1 MPLRDKLSELFSRWT
16 PGQASSPPQPAANSP
31 PSDASS
37 DQSSGG
43 NALSPIETSTAPL
56 KALLQFSQSPSSYA
70 EEFYTTNRP
79 RPVRSLIRQTIPRP
93 GLGMRRLHGDE
104 KSMVTKERDASS
116 LADEQRLFP
125 SYKQNSP
132 GGVTIKPGQTTVK
145 PKKLQGFGSLKPVD
159 TLSGRA
165 RDSGPVRAQRKQS
178 YRGNKSPG
186 FGTRTFQSDGI
197 TDFDS
202 PERPLKRR
210 RRDSLGAPLGK
221 TISISDDDIMEQA
234 APDTSSLA
242 GSSARRSSVSSQT
255 TGKGKR
261 GMKGIIVDEFREVER
276 NVRIPRESPSKKH
289 HRWWV
294 DDDREEQFT
303 ENAAKERRLSA
314 SKPTVEPG
322 FEKSRNPRHEVL
334 ESVEIHGL
342 NGTSENSTSKDHPP
356 EPRPYRAF
364 DLRESPDE
372 LQGEATVRPA
382 PTMINRAMQLPND
395 DSEVEEQPTSSGR
408 QQLSPHDIRPT
419 SFISA
424 SSTNKK
430 KPNKKPKQKKNHSIY
445 QTFKIT
451 YLRVGSLEQHV
462 PKGETKDLVFDLE
475 NDVISYPGRANT
487 QVPVA
492 LDRVIK
498 VEQSKSASRKM
509 RFGLTRTK
517 GTGDQMDIE
526 LLLPEA
532 KREVCALFNKHGV
545 KIVSRDDEYMEKVF
559 TRKNKRLSDQQPQ
572 EPSTMPESGA
582 KKASPEPVTKPT
594 VPKRMKLSDS
604 LQDEHGNVVGQKHAE
619 TASSPPKNAI
629 PQECTSNTQPA
640 EVTEPSIPDSSLFS
654 PSTRATRSMLRR
666 APPPTVVCDD
676 ENEEDTPQPILKG
689 KQKRWNKP
697 LIYPRFGKKKAEVN
711 AQDVERLSDNEFLND
726 NLIGFYIRF
735 LQDHLER
742 CNKEAAKR
750 VYFFNSYFFAT
761 LTNSPKGRR
770 AINYE
775 GVQKW
780 TRNVDIFSHD
790 YIVVPINENAHWYV
804 AIICNLPYL
813 PGVSKDAA
821 QDQPSDGDVSAQ
833 PDREVQEVQETPEP
847 GEINNAQS
855 GKEEVTRQ
863 SLASMNLSDEEGS
876 KEPGSQVPTE
886 SGSIEANSES
896 QTQAQTST
904 GDSKGSGSKST
915 DTPRKSRKQKKPAG
929 PKHDI
934 RQPIIITFDSL
945 NLARSPTI
953 SILRDYLH
961 AEAKSKRD
969 VEIDKT
975 MIKGM
980 RAQEIPLQ
988 SNYSDCGLY
997 LLAYLEKFVQD
1008 PDQFVWKLLRR
1019 EMSTEE
1025 DWPEVRSGQLRTR
1038 LRKFLDRLY
1047 DEQAQLSPENASEQ
1061 KVMADMQ
1068 PVSYLLTSPTIR
1080 WFSNPVNLS
1089 ERLPEESK
1097 GVPNEPAPEKSGGSK
1112 EELRPSVQE
1121 SATNGEDPQ
1130 SAAPEPS
1137 AVDKPKHSE
1146 KAGDII
1152 EVPDSQEPVQ
1162 MIPASPV
1169 RKTVRK
1175 KEKEKQA
1182 QPDHAEVVDVT
1193 PKKQGAIPEDGTKAS
1208 QPKASEA
1215 ESSVKEHPFEVEIQ
1229 VKRTPPPST
1238 SGESPKKSPRAGK
1251 RKHKSTKGM

>member
-1 MPLRDKLSELFSRWT
+1 MPKNST
-16 PGQASSPPQPAANSP
+16 P
-31 PSDASS
+31 
-37 DQSSGG
+37 
-43 NALSPIETSTAPL
+43 PIDL
-56 KALLQFSQSPSSYA
+56 D
-70 EEFYTTNRP
+70 
-79 RPVRSLIRQTIPRP
+79 
-93 GLGMRRLHGDE
+93 LHGDE
-104 KSMVTKERDASS
+104 KSMVTKERDVS
-116 LADEQRLFP
+116 LLDEQRLFP
-125 SYKQNSP
+125 SYKQYVTHTVVERPQNLAYGVVELTCDCLLFRSSP

-145 PKKLQGFGSLKPVD
+145 PKKLQSFGSLKPVN

-165 RDSGPVRAQRKQS
+165 RDSGPVRAQGKQT
-178 YRGNKSPG
+178 YRGNKSTG
-186 FGTRTFQSDGI
+186 FGSGTFHSDGI
-197 TDFDS
+197 TDFHS

-210 RRDSLGAPLGK
+210 RRDSLGAPLGR

-234 APDTSSLA
+234 APETSSIA
-242 GSSARRSSVSSQT
+242 GSSARRSSVSSQP

-261 GMKGIIVDEFREVER
+261 ARKGTEVDEFREVER
-276 NVRIPRESPSKKH
+276 NMRIPRESPSKKH
-289 HRWWV
+289 QRLWV

-303 ENAAKERRLSA
+303 ENAAKERRLST

-322 FEKSRNPRHEVL
+322 LGKSRNPRHEVL
-334 ESVEIHGL
+334 QSVEIHGL
-342 NGTSENSTSKDHPP
+342 NGTSENSPSKDHSA
-356 EPRPYRAF
+356 EPRPSRAL
-364 DLRESPDE
+364 DLQESSDE

-382 PTMINRAMQLPND
+382 PSNLNRGAVQLTND
-395 DSEVEEQPTSSGR
+395 DSEVEEPPTSSGR

-424 SSTNKK
+424 SPSNKK
-430 KPNKKPKQKKNHSIY
+430 KPTKKSKHKKNPSAY
-445 QTFKIT
+445 QTFRIT
-451 YLRVGSLEQHV
+451 YLRVGGLEQHV
-462 PKGETKDLVFDLE
+462 PQGETKDLVFDLA

-498 VEQSKSASRKM
+498 IEQGENASRKM

-526 LLLPEA
+526 LLMPEA
-532 KREVCALFNKHGV
+532 KRELCALFNKHGV

-559 TRKNKRLSDQQPQ
+559 TRKNRRLLYQP
-572 EPSTMPESGA
+572 PEETSPISESVTR
-582 KKASPEPVTKPT
+582 KTSPEPVMKPT
-594 VPKRMKLSDS
+594 VPKRMKLSDR
-604 LQDEHGNVVGQKHAE
+604 LQDEHGNVAGQKHTE
-619 TASSPPKNAI
+619 TASSPPENAI
-629 PQECTSNTQPA
+629 RQEVECTSNTQPA
-640 EVTEPSIPDSSLFS
+640 EVTKPSIHDSSLFS

-676 ENEEDTPQPILKG
+676 EDEADTPQPKSKG
-689 KQKRWNKP
+689 KQKRWNKS
-697 LIYPRFGKKKAEVN
+697 LIYPRFGKKKAEVD

-742 CNKEAAKR
+742 CNKEAAKK

-761 LTNSPKGRR
+761 LTSSPKGRR

-780 TRNVDIFSHD
+780 TRNVNIFSHD

-813 PGVSKDAA
+813 PGVSKDTA
-821 QDQPSDGDVSAQ
+821 QDQPPEDDVPSSQ
-833 PDREVQEVQETPEP
+833 PDRKVQEIQETPEP
-847 GEINNAQS
+847 GEVNSAQS

-876 KEPGSQVPTE
+876 RGLSSQVPTE
-886 SGSIEANSES
+886 SGSIEGNSEN
-896 QTQAQTST
+896 QTQAQASK
-904 GDSKGSGSKST
+904 GDSKGSGSRST

-929 PKHDI
+929 PKHDF

-953 SILRDYLH
+953 SILRDYLQ

-969 VEIDKT
+969 VDIDKT

-1008 PDQFVWKLLRR
+1008 PDWFIWKLLRR

-1025 DWPEVRSGQLRTR
+1025 DWPEVRSGQLRSR

-1047 DEQAQLSPENASEQ
+1047 DEQAQLTPENASEQ
-1061 KVMADMQ
+1061 EVMADMK
-1068 PVSYLLTSPTIR
+1068 PISYLLTSPAIR
-1080 WFSNPVNLS
+1080 WYSTPIKHSS

-1097 GVPNEPAPEKSGGSK
+1097 GAPNDDPASEKISGGGK
-1112 EELRPSVQE
+1112 EESGPSTPKLP
-1121 SATNGEDPQ
+1121 TNVEDLP

-1137 AVDKPKHSE
+1137 ALDKPKQSE
-1146 KAGDII
+1146 KVDEII
-1152 EVPDSQEPVQ
+1152 EVPDSQEPIQ
-1162 MIPASPV
+1162 IIPASPL
-1169 RKTVRK
+1169 RKTTHQ

-1182 QPDHAEVVDVT
+1182 QSDEPEVVDVN
-1193 PKKQGAIPEDGTKAS
+1193 PKQQGVARNKDGSA
-1208 QPKASEA
+1208 KASEP
-1215 ESSVKEHPFEVEIQ
+1215 ESSVKQHPFEVEIQ
-1229 VKRTPPPST
+1229 VKRTPPPPT
-1238 SGESPKKSPRAGK
+1238 SGESGTKKSPRASK
-1251 RKHKSTKGM
+1251 RKHKPKAT